1 MKTVGITG
9 NISSGKSF
17 VSEILK
23 ELGAYVIDMDD
34 CGKKIQDE
42 NIDGALDKIK
52 EAFGEE
58 VISKEGKLNRRF
70 LGEKVFKDRD
80 LLEKLDSIMFPIM
93 TEQLKKK
100 LNELREN
107 GEKFVVVEAA
117 VLFEAGWDQL
127 VDEVWVV
134 YVPEEIQTK
143 RLMERENI
151 DGYTAK
157 LRIKAQMPITE
168 KIKRADVVIDNSG
181 SIEELKRKVLEI
193 WRERIFI

>member
-58 VISKEGKLNRRF
+58 VISKEGKLNRRL

-100 LNELREN
+100 INELREM
-107 GEKFVVVEAA
+107 EKSLLLLRQPCFLRRVGIS
-117 VLFEAGWDQL
+117 L
-127 VDEVWVV
+127 
-134 YVPEEIQTK
+134 
-143 RLMERENI
+143 LMKF
-151 DGYTAK
+151 G
-157 LRIKAQMPITE
+157 
-168 KIKRADVVIDNSG
+168 
-181 SIEELKRKVLEI
+181 
-193 WRERIFI
+193 

>member
-42 NIDGALDKIK
+42 NIDGALDKVK

-70 LGEKVFKDRD
+70 LGEKVFKDKD

-151 DGYTAK
+151 DEYTAK

-181 SIEELKRKVLEI
+181 NIEELKRKVLEI